1 MEMKVEF
8 TLYIDYDSGDF
19 DDIEQ
24 QLYAAA
30 EHLYDSGLLSGNDS
44 DIEISSC
51 THEVTLRG
59 QE

>member
-1 MEMKVEF
+1 MRVEL
-8 TLYIDYDSGDF
+8 TLYIDYDSGSF
-19 DDIEQ
+19 VDIRQ
-24 QLYAAA
+24 HLYDAA
-30 EHLYDSGLLSGNDS
+30 EHLYDSGLLSGNDP